1 VIFRTKLLITE
12 NFCLKQHTLAATIA
26 LAKELSTVS
35 NALNGLMTYSKLLSL
50 VKNKDFAGNICADS
64 RKIKK
69 GDIFVAVHGTV
80 TDGHNHIAAAI
91 ENGAEYIVCK
101 DQYPA
106 GKTTVILVDNPSKA
120 LGQLAH
126 AGFSNPSEKLTNLAV
141 TGTNGKTTVAYLV
154 RSIMEQAG
162 KKCGLIGTIEY
173 DTGSGISEAMLT
185 TPDAIKIASLT
196 NEMVKANAEFMITEA
211 SSHALEQDRLEDID
225 FATAAFTNLTG
236 DHRDYH
242 KTEENYLAAKRKLFE
257 QLSDNATA
265 ITNKQSPFGKKI
277 VENTKA
283 NVLYYAIDEDADITA
298 KVDSMDAEGCSYQLG
313 YAGQSVTVKT
323 TLLGMHNISNQ
334 LAAAGLCLAAQFDLE
349 TIAKGIAALSIV
361 PGRLEPVD
369 LGQDFKVLVDYA
381 HTDDALKNVLE
392 TVKQICKGNLIVLFG
407 CGGDRD
413 KSKRPRMA
421 KAAEQLAGR
430 VFVTSD
436 NPRTENPQEIIND
449 IITGFKDPNA
459 ENITIQA
466 DRAKAIELAI
476 KSAKPSDI
484 VLIAGK
490 GHETYQIIGKTKID
504 FDDRKQAAK
513 ILNELK

>member
-1 VIFRTKLLITE
+1 M
-12 NFCLKQHTLAATIA
+12 
-26 LAKELSTVS
+26 LAKELFTVF
-35 NALNGLMTYSKLLSL
+35 NALNRLMTYFKLLSL
-50 VKNKDFAGNICADS
+50 VKNKDFKGNICADS
-64 RKIKK
+64 RKVKK
-69 GDIFVAVHGTV
+69 GDIFVAVRGTV
-80 TDGHNHIAAAI
+80 TDGHDHIVNAI

-101 DQYPA
+101 DQCPS
-106 GKTTVILVDNPSKA
+106 GKANVILVDNPSRA

-126 AGFSNPSEKLTNLAV
+126 AGFNDPSKKLTNLAV

-154 RSIMEQAG
+154 RSIIEQAG

-173 DTGSGISEAMLT
+173 NTGSGISEALLT
-185 TPDAIKIASLT
+185 TPDAIQIASLT

-211 SSHALEQDRLEDID
+211 SSHALQQDRLEGID
-225 FATAAFTNLTG
+225 FTAAAFTNLTG

-242 KTEENYLAAKRKLFE
+242 KTEEDYLAAKRKLFE
-257 QLSDNATA
+257 QLGDNTTA
-265 ITNKQSPFGKKI
+265 ITNKQSLFGKRI

-283 NVLYYAIDEDADITA
+283 KVLYYAVDEDADITA
-298 KVDSMDAEGCSYQLG
+298 EVDSIDAGGCVYRLC
-313 YAGQSVTVKT
+313 YAGQTETVKT
-323 TLLGMHNISNQ
+323 ALLGMHNISNQ
-334 LAAAGLCLAAQFDLE
+334 LAAAGLCLAAGFDLK
-349 TIAKGIAALSIV
+349 TVAKGIEALSIV

-392 TVKQICKGNLIVLFG
+392 TVKQICKGKLIVLFG

-421 KAAEQLAGR
+421 RVAEQLADR

-436 NPRTENPQEIIND
+436 NPRTEDPQEIIND
-449 IITGFKDPNA
+449 IITGFKDPNP

-476 KSAKPSDI
+476 KCANPNDI
-484 VLIAGK
+484 VLLAGK

-513 ILNELK
+513 ILSELK

>member
-1 VIFRTKLLITE
+1 
-12 NFCLKQHTLAATIA
+12 
-26 LAKELSTVS
+26 
-35 NALNGLMTYSKLLSL
+35 MTFEKLLSL
-50 VKNKDFAGNICADS
+50 VTSKSFKGRVCADS

-69 GDIFVAVHGTV
+69 SDIFVAVRGTV
-80 TDGHNHIAAAI
+80 TDGHDHIAAAI
-91 ENGAEYIVCK
+91 ASGAKYIVCK
-101 DQYPA
+101 NQCPA
-106 GKTTVILVDNPSKA
+106 GKANVILVDNPAKA

-126 AGFSNPSEKLTNLAV
+126 ASFGNPSEKLTNLAV

-154 RSIMEQAG
+154 RSIIEQTK

-173 DTGSGISEAMLT
+173 DTGSGIAEALLT
-185 TPDAIKIASLT
+185 TPDAIQIASLL
-196 NEMVKANAEFMITEA
+196 NEMVKAGTEFMITEA
-211 SSHALEQDRLEDID
+211 SSHALQQDRLEGID
-225 FATAAFTNLTG
+225 FAAAAFTNLTG

-257 QLSDNATA
+257 QLKENAIA

-283 NVLYYAIDEDADITA
+283 KVFYYAVDEDADITA
-298 KVDSMDAEGCSYQLG
+298 RVDSMDAEGCVYQLC
-313 YAGQSVTVKT
+313 YAGQSATVKT
-323 TLLGMHNISNQ
+323 ALLGMHNISNQ
-334 LAAAGLCLAAQFDLE
+334 LAAAGLCLAARIDLE
-349 TIAKGIAALSIV
+349 TIAKGIGALSTV
-361 PGRLEPVD
+361 PGRLEPVE

-392 TVKQICKGNLIVLFG
+392 TVKQICKGKLIVLFG

-421 KAAEQLAGR
+421 KAAEQLADR

-436 NPRTENPQEIIND
+436 NPRTEDPQEIIKD
-449 IITGFKDPNA
+449 IVTGFKDPNA
-459 ENITIQA
+459 KNITIEA
-466 DRAKAIELAI
+466 DRTKAIELAI
-476 KSAKPSDI
+476 KSAKQNDM